1 MSNYDQLTLELIPG
15 ETPKERY
22 ETAQKIIQIL
32 TEIAYPRRDSPEE
45 DKSLIN
51 FAVEIEQIIKL

>member
-1 MSNYDQLTLELIPG
+1 MSNYDTLTLELIPG

-22 ETAQKIIQIL
+22 ENAQKIIRIL

-51 FAVEIEQIIKL
+51 FANEITEIIKL